1 MPFLMY
7 LPLVLFAA
15 VIASDWLLA
24 KRIRS
29 ALDADRLKLAGFEHF
44 RFGGSPLGIAL
55 NLFHLWKI
63 PTANDSSDPEYLA
76 IRLHCR
82 IHQALFG
89 LLAISIMV
97 LVFRGAAP

>member
-7 LPLVLFAA
+7 LPLALFAA
-15 VIASDWLLA
+15 VMASDWLLA
-24 KRIRS
+24 KRIRN
-29 ALDADRLKLAGFEHF
+29 ALDAERLKLAGFERF

-55 NLFHLWKI
+55 NLFHLWKM

-82 IHQALFG
+82 IHQALAG
-89 LLAISIMV
+89 LLVVNIIA
-97 LVFRGAAP
+97 LLLRGTLF